1 MHWTLS
7 VPDNFSLP
15 QIIRRSLNF
24 EQSRLEQFG
33 LGRFKLEQ
41 FRLLQL
47 PFSVNRTRERLNRVE
62 RLQSGNTIY
71 LTLSQTAAGLI
82 LHTDE
87 RLTGKDTEE
96 ISHKTRR
103 MLRLGENLQPF
114 LDIAR
119 RTPGLEKTLHNGAHI
134 LRGTTFF
141 EDVIK
146 AIILTQEEKVQQEQ
160 RITWIV
166 DRFGDPLPSN
176 PTRHAFPIPQQ
187 MLWGNDVLSGVFS
200 TDIAAKLIRVA
211 EKFYTEADRI
221 EALTNSVRPADA
233 LAAELGKL
241 FNLEPETLG
250 LVMLSLGRYDYI
262 PANLCMQQRTRPFNK
277 GQRDASRDIHT
288 MFEPLQPWGGLAC
301 WLWDWS
307 SADNAD
313 VNTFAGGAEW
323 RA

>member
-1 MHWTLS
+1 MHWTLT
-7 VPDNFSLP
+7 VPDSFSLP
-15 QIIRRSLNF
+15 QIIRRS
-24 EQSRLEQFG
+24 QW
-33 LGRFKLEQ
+33 
-41 FRLLQL
+41 LLQP
-47 PFSVNRTRERLNRVE
+47 PFSVNRTKERLNRVE

-71 LTLSQTAAGLI
+71 LTLSQAPAGLI
-82 LHTDE
+82 LQTDE
-87 RLTGKDTEE
+87 RLVGKDTEE

-119 RTPGLEKTLHNGAHI
+119 RTPGLETTLHNGAHI
-134 LRGTTFF
+134 LRGATLF

-146 AIILTQEEKVQQEQ
+146 AIILTMEEKALQGQ

-176 PTRHAFPIPQQ
+176 PTRHAFPTPQQ
-187 MLWGNDVLSGVFS
+187 ILWEDDVLSEVFAPS
-200 TDIAAKLIRVA
+200 IAGKLIRAA
-211 EKFYTEADRI
+211 ERFRAEADHI
-221 EALTNSVRPADA
+221 KALAYGERPADA
-233 LAAELGKL
+233 LAAELAQL
-241 FNLEPETLG
+241 LDLEPETMG

-262 PANLCMQQRTRPFNK
+262 PTAPYPYWHTRTFDK
-277 GQRDASRDIHT
+277 GHRSAPRDTHG

-307 SADNAD
+307 SADTVDANIP
-313 VNTFAGGAEW
+313 TGGAEW

>member
-1 MHWTLS
+1 MHWTLT
-7 VPDNFSLP
+7 VPESFSLP
-15 QIIRRSLNF
+15 QMIRRSLNCD
-24 EQSRLEQFG
+24 QF
-33 LGRFKLEQ
+33 Q
-41 FRLLQL
+41 WLQP
-47 PFSVNRTRERLNRVE
+47 PFSLNRTKERLNRVE

-71 LTLSQTAAGLI
+71 LTLSQTPAGLI
-82 LHTDE
+82 INTDE
-87 RLTGKDTEE
+87 RLTGKETEE

-119 RTPGLEKTLHNGAHI
+119 HTPGLEKTLHKGAHI
-134 LRGTTFF
+134 LRGATFF

-146 AIILTQEEKVQQEQ
+146 AIILTQEEKARQGQ

-176 PTRHAFPIPQQ
+176 PTRHAFPTPQQ
-187 MLWGNDVLSGVFS
+187 MLWGNDVLADVFAL
-200 TDIAAKLIRVA
+200 DIARKLIRVA
-211 EKFYTEADRI
+211 EKFHTEAEHI
-221 EALTNSVRPADA
+221 ESLTNAERPADT
-233 LAAELGKL
+233 LAADLAKL
-241 FNLEPETLG
+241 LNLNPETMG

-262 PANLCMQQRTRPFNK
+262 PATLCMQQHFRTFDKGRRD
-277 GQRDASRDIHT
+277 GQRDTHA

-307 SADNAD
+307 GGDGIEA
-313 VNTFAGGAEW
+313 NTLAGGVEW